1 MQSWQRAFRAG
12 LAPLLTL
19 KGLIVLA
26 AALETDDVRLD
37 QGCTTVP
44 QAGEEW
50 FESFPVQQCC
60 ALALAILEG
69 EGLETV
75 TDVHGRFLEICD
87 QASQRLGDPGAVAAF
102 IRWHDDTPRHDMRR
116 LLLIEVEAAIVGRRL
131 PPGALPAA

>member
-1 MQSWQRAFRAG
+1 MESWRIAFRDG

-37 QGCTTVP
+37 QGCTTIP
-44 QAGEEW
+44 QAGDEW
-50 FESFPVQQCC
+50 FENWPVQQCC
-60 ALALAILEG
+60 ALALAIMEG

-75 TDVHGRFLEICD
+75 AQVQERFGHICEQAGR
-87 QASQRLGDPGAVAAF
+87 RLGDPGAVGTF
-102 IRWHDDTPRHDMRR
+102 IRWHDDTPRADMRR

-131 PPGALPAA
+131 PLAG